1 MANFDR
7 LLGAAARALGNS
19 SSSSAAGRG
28 GASGGSTDWRDMVRK
43 VSDKVTGDD
52 RQDAPQ
58 HGARQHGTRQPQHGG
73 YGAPRQ
79 GVGRPTS
86 GGHAPQ
92 GSAADRAALAKY
104 DYLLQ
109 TAPPQQLEQVHRD
122 AFERLTPEQRQ
133 QVLARLSAEVP
144 VGERPAS
151 SAPADLARAATRGET
166 AHPGLMKRVLG
177 STGGKVAAGAAVG
190 AGVAGV
196 AGLAVA
202 VAGAA
207 AVSSVALPLL
217 SDAVTSGIDFD
228 QLTNGFG
235 FEGLGGLTAGG
246 EEYLG
251 GLGDQVGGLG
261 DQVGGLGDQVG
272 GFGEQLGN
280 LGEGFQIPGLGNL
293 FDR

>member
-19 SSSSAAGRG
+19 SSSSSGRG
-28 GASGGSTDWRDMVRK
+28 GASGGATDWRDMVRK

-52 RQDAPQ
+52 RQGGQQHPQ
-58 HGARQHGTRQPQHGG
+58 GGHGSPQGGQRSPQGG
-73 YGAPRQ
+73 YGAPQ
-79 GVGRPTS
+79 HGGGHPVAA
-86 GGHAPQ
+86 GHAPQ

-144 VGERPAS
+144 AGERPAS
-151 SAPADLARAATRGET
+151 SSPADLARAATRGET
-166 AHPGLMKRVLG
+166 THPGLMKRVLG

-217 SDAVTSGIDFD
+217 GDAVASGIDFD

-235 FEGLGGLTAGG
+235 FEGLDGLTAGG

-251 GLGDQVGGLG
+251 GLGEQVGGLGEQVGGLG
-261 DQVGGLGDQVG
+261 DQ
-272 GFGEQLGN
+272 LGN
-280 LGEGFQIPGLGNL
+280 LGQGFQIPGLGDF

>member
-19 SSSSAAGRG
+19 SSSSSGRG

-52 RQDAPQ
+52 RQQ
-58 HGARQHGTRQPQHGG
+58 GQQPGRDG
-73 YGAPRQ
+73 YGAPQQ
-79 GVGRPTS
+79 GVGRPAPGRPAS

-122 AFERLTPEQRQ
+122 AFERLTPEQRR

-144 VGERPAS
+144 AGERPS
-151 SAPADLARAATRGET
+151 SSEPADLARAATRGET

-217 SDAVTSGIDFD
+217 SDAVSSGIDFD

-235 FEGLGGLTAGG
+235 FEGLDGLTAGG

-272 GFGEQLGN
+272 GLGDQLGN

>member
-19 SSSSAAGRG
+19 SSSSTGRG

-52 RQDAPQ
+52 RQTVQ
-58 HGARQHGTRQPQHGG
+58 SQQGGQQPQRGG
-73 YGAPRQ
+73 YGAPQQ
-79 GVGRPTS
+79 GVGRPA
-86 GGHAPQ
+86 APQ

-144 VGERPAS
+144 QGERPAS
-151 SAPADLARAATRGET
+151 SSPADLARAATRGET

-235 FEGLGGLTAGG
+235 FEGLDGLTAGG

-251 GLGDQVGGLG
+251 GLGEQVGGLG
-261 DQVGGLGDQVG
+261 DQVGGLGDR
-272 GFGEQLGN
+272 LGN

>member
-1 MANFDR
+1 MIARMANFDR

-19 SSSSAAGRG
+19 SSSSSGRG
-28 GASGGSTDWRDMVRK
+28 GASGGSTDWRDVVRK

-52 RQDAPQ
+52 RQGGQPQ
-58 HGARQHGTRQPQHGG
+58 QGGRQPQRDG
-73 YGAPRQ
+73 YGAPQR
-79 GVGRPTS
+79 GVGRPAT

-144 VGERPAS
+144 QGERPAS
-151 SAPADLARAATRGET
+151 SSPADLARAATRGET

-235 FEGLGGLTAGG
+235 FEGLDGLTAGG

-251 GLGDQVGGLG
+251 GLGEQVGGLG
-261 DQVGGLGDQVG
+261 DQVGGLGDR
-272 GFGEQLGN
+272 LGN

>member
-19 SSSSAAGRG
+19 SSSSSGRG

-52 RQDAPQ
+52 RQAGHEQ
-58 HGARQHGTRQPQHGG
+58 QGGQQPRRDG
-73 YGAPRQ
+73 YGAPQ
-79 GVGRPTS
+79 QHGGRPAT

-144 VGERPAS
+144 AGERPAS
-151 SAPADLARAATRGET
+151 SEPADLARAATRGET

-217 SDAVTSGIDFD
+217 GDAVASGIDFD

-235 FEGLGGLTAGG
+235 FEGLDGLTAGG

-261 DQVGGLGDQVG
+261 DQVSGLGDQ
-272 GFGEQLGN
+272 LGS

>member
-1 MANFDR
+1 MIARMANFDR

-19 SSSSAAGRG
+19 SSSSTGRG

-52 RQDAPQ
+52 RQN
-58 HGARQHGTRQPQHGG
+58 GQPQQGGQQPQRGG
-73 YGAPRQ
+73 YGAPQQ
-79 GVGRPTS
+79 GVGRPAT

-144 VGERPAS
+144 QGERPAS
-151 SAPADLARAATRGET
+151 SSPADLARAATRGET

-235 FEGLGGLTAGG
+235 FEGLDGLTAGG

-251 GLGDQVGGLG
+251 GLGEQVGGLG
-261 DQVGGLGDQVG
+261 DQVGGLGD
-272 GFGEQLGN
+272 QLGN

>member
-19 SSSSAAGRG
+19 SSSSSGRG

-52 RQDAPQ
+52 RQNGQ
-58 HGARQHGTRQPQHGG
+58 QSQPGG

-79 GVGRPTS
+79 PQHQQPQHQQGVGRPGA

-144 VGERPAS
+144 AGERPAS
-151 SAPADLARAATRGET
+151 SEPADLARAATRGET

-217 SDAVTSGIDFD
+217 GDAVASGIDFD

-235 FEGLGGLTAGG
+235 FEGLDGLTAGG

-251 GLGDQVGGLG
+251 GLGEQVGGLGEQVGGLG
-261 DQVGGLGDQVG
+261 DQLGS
-272 GFGEQLGN
+272 
-280 LGEGFQIPGLGNL
+280 LGEGFRLPGLGD
-293 FDR
+293 FFER

>member
-19 SSSSAAGRG
+19 SSSSSGRG

-52 RQDAPQ
+52 RQGGQQAPQ
-58 HGARQHGTRQPQHGG
+58 GG
-73 YGAPRQ
+73 YGSPQRDA
-79 GVGRPTS
+79 GRPAT

-144 VGERPAS
+144 AGERPAS
-151 SAPADLARAATRGET
+151 SEPADLARAATRGET
-166 AHPGLMKRVLG
+166 THPGLMKRVLG

-217 SDAVTSGIDFD
+217 GDAVASGIDFD

-235 FEGLGGLTAGG
+235 FEGLDGLTAGG

-261 DQVGGLGDQVG
+261 DQVGGLGDQ
-272 GFGEQLGN
+272 LGS

>member
-19 SSSSAAGRG
+19 SSSSTGRG

-52 RQDAPQ
+52 RQTVQ
-58 HGARQHGTRQPQHGG
+58 SQQGGQQPQRGG
-73 YGAPRQ
+73 YGAPQQ
-79 GVGRPTS
+79 GVGRPAT

-144 VGERPAS
+144 QGERPAS
-151 SAPADLARAATRGET
+151 SSPADLARAATRGET

-202 VAGAA
+202 GAA
-207 AVSSVALPLL
+207 AISSVALPLL

-235 FEGLGGLTAGG
+235 FEGLDGLTAGG

-251 GLGDQVGGLG
+251 GLGEQVGGLG
-261 DQVGGLGDQVG
+261 DQVGGLGD
-272 GFGEQLGN
+272 QLGN

>member
-1 MANFDR
+1 MIARMANFDR
-7 LLGAAARALGNS
+7 LLGAAARALGNTS
-19 SSSSAAGRG
+19 SSSTGRG

-52 RQDAPQ
+52 RQTVQ
-58 HGARQHGTRQPQHGG
+58 SQQGGQQPQRGG
-73 YGAPRQ
+73 YGAPQQ
-79 GVGRPTS
+79 GVGRPAT

-144 VGERPAS
+144 QGERPAS
-151 SAPADLARAATRGET
+151 SSPADLARAATRGET

-207 AVSSVALPLL
+207 AISSVALPLL

-235 FEGLGGLTAGG
+235 FEGLDGLTAGG

-251 GLGDQVGGLG
+251 GLGEQVGGLG
-261 DQVGGLGDQVG
+261 DQVGGLGD
-272 GFGEQLGN
+272 QLGN

>member
-19 SSSSAAGRG
+19 SSSSSTGRG

-52 RQDAPQ
+52 RQDGQSQQGGQPR
-58 HGARQHGTRQPQHGG
+58 HGGQQPQRGG
-73 YGAPRQ
+73 YGAPQQ
-79 GVGRPTS
+79 GAGRPAT

-144 VGERPAS
+144 QGERPAS
-151 SAPADLARAATRGET
+151 SSPADLARAATRGET

-235 FEGLGGLTAGG
+235 FEGLDGLTAGG

-251 GLGDQVGGLG
+251 GLGE
-261 DQVGGLGDQVG
+261 QVGGLGDQVG